1 METELFSKLI
11 NLTNILNDK
20 YKCGVYFRILDNEI
34 ELEVKSFNTCN
45 TYYFNVNYDFK
56 INDVIYELREM
67 IVNESLKLTYR
78 YE

>member
-11 NLTNILNDK
+11 DLTNILNDA
-20 YKCGVYFRILDNEI
+20 YKCELYFKIIDNEI
-34 ELEVKSFNTCN
+34 ELEIKSLNTCN
-45 TYYFNVNYDFK
+45 TYCFNVNYDFK